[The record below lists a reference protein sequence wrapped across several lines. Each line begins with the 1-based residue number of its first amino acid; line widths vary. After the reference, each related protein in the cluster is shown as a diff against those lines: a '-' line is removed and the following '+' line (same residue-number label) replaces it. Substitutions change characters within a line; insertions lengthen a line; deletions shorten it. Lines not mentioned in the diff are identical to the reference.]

1 MWATCKSLLRIFMAC
16 NFFWLEFLNTSEIA
30 AVLKPLVVRCVGHS
44 LCYFNLCISFFLLE
58 LQCIIEGA
66 CRQCWRVVGD
76 LYVCRCKAYL
86 WHLLACLKDCRYE
99 QRRETLINQLVAA
112 HVVVSLMLLV
122 WLQNLNVNSTLNIVK
137 GCWSVGGASW
147 IFSTREGL
155 LLCRNGRVKELCLKW
170 SHQ

>member
-16 NFFWLEFLNTSEIA
+16 NFFWLESLSTSEIA
-30 AVLKPLVVRCVGHS
+30 AVLKPLVVHCVGHS

-86 WHLLACLKDCRYE
+86 WHLLACLKNSQYE
-99 QRRETLINQLVAA
+99 QRQETLLNRLVAA

-137 GCWSVGGASW
+137 GCWK
-147 IFSTREGL
+147 
-155 LLCRNGRVKELCLKW
+155 CRRSQLNFLQQRGPTAM
-170 SHQ
+170 